1 MQMEVRKV
9 TTYALIHTYLY
20 IIEGIYPACVNAAT
34 LALIDAGIPIKEY
47 VCACTASLANNEIPM
62 IDISHEEEVLG
73 GPTLTIAAMPISG
86 KIVLMEMTQ
95 RIHLDHLEK
104 VVEKALEG
112 CKDIRHILDEAVCL
126 HLRDLGSST
135 GWGTN

>member
-1 MQMEVRKV
+1 MELNANKCFQ
-9 TTYALIHTYLY
+9 LP
-20 IIEGIYPACVNAAT
+20 GIYPACVNAAT

-47 VCACTASLANNEIPM
+47 VCACTASLANNEKPM
-62 IDISHEEEVLG
+62 LDISHEEEILG

-86 KIVLMEMTQ
+86 KIVLMEMSQ
-95 RIHLDHLEK
+95 RFHLDHLEK
-104 VVEKALEG
+104 VLKKAVEG
-112 CKDIRHILDEAVCL
+112 CKDIRQILDEAVRL